1 MNILMYRLALIYS
14 WALVILQEIFVNSRH
29 VYGQLDDWIV
39 DAVAQ
44 ENLLSQQTL
53 SVLKEAIQSE

>member
-1 MNILMYRLALIYS
+1 MREMNIFIYRLALIFS
-14 WALVILQEIFVNSRH
+14 WALVILEEIFVNSRH

-44 ENLLSQQTL
+44 ENSISQQTL
-53 SVLKEAIQSE
+53 SILKEAI

>member
-1 MNILMYRLALIYS
+1 MNIFIYRLALIFS
-14 WALVILQEIFVNSRH
+14 WALVILEEIFVNSRH

-44 ENLLSQQTL
+44 ENSISQQTL
-53 SVLKEAIQSE
+53 SILKEAI